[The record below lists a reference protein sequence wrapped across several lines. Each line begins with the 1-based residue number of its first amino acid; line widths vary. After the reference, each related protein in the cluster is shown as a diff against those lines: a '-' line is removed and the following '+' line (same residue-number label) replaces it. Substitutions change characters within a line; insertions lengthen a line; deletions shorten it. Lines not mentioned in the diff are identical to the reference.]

1 MSLLM
6 WGSEVVVLPAIAV
19 AVALIAMAFV
29 FGRRPMENQVR
40 RLELTISRLDRR
52 AQEFQRRAED
62 IQERCDSAEEM
73 VRRLQR
79 SIVEMPEIAQRLSAT
94 RDLRE
99 IPERALDLVQEM
111 FDPSYS
117 VFYRTG
123 RDELIAVASRGESEY
138 GVGHRVK
145 PEEGIVGW
153 ACVKQLAFTAEDA
166 ELESS
171 VVKDRNLSKEW
182 PEQGFS
188 LCLPIVSGQSTMGAI
203 LVGPSSRNLPH
214 LREIGRTIALITAV
228 CITSAVV
235 LKQQKMLAKT
245 DGLTG
250 LLNKRHLLGRIGD
263 LFVSEGGPRVVSLF
277 LFDIDH
283 FKHYNDT
290 NGHLPGDE
298 LLKSLSGLLK
308 ESIRDGD
315 LVGRYGGEEF
325 MLVMPGAEKAVA
337 LGVADR
343 LREKISETAFAHREN
358 QPSGRVSVSG
368 GVATWPQDSSGV
380 DGLIRCADEA
390 LYHAKRSG
398 RDRVF
403 AYTAAELVTDSADS
417 LATGVLDLSAEDV
430 EKEDAPG

>member
-1 MSLLM
+1 M
-6 WGSEVVVLPAIAV
+6 WGADILALSGIAL
-19 AVALIAMAFV
+19 AVGLIALAFV
-29 FGRRPMENQVR
+29 LGRRSMEAQTR

-62 IQERCDSAEEM
+62 LHERCETSEDM

-99 IPERALDLVQEM
+99 IPERTLDLVQEM
-111 FDPSYS
+111 YDPSYS
-117 VFYRTG
+117 VFYRAG
-123 RDELIAVASRGESEY
+123 SDGLIAVASRGESEFS
-138 GVGHRVK
+138 VGHRVK
-145 PEEGIVGW
+145 LEQGIVGW

-166 ELESS
+166 ELESN
-171 VVKDRNLSKEW
+171 VVKDRHLAHSIPKD
-182 PEQGFS
+182 GFS
-188 LCLPIVSGQSTMGAI
+188 LCLPIVSGQTTIGAI
-203 LVGPSSRNLPH
+203 LIGPSERNLPH
-214 LREIGRTIALITAV
+214 LREIGRTIAMITSV

-250 LLNKRHLLGRIGD
+250 LLNKRHLLGLIGEF
-263 LFVSEGGPRVVSLF
+263 LAAEGGPREVSLF

-298 LLKSLSGLLK
+298 LLKSLSALLK
-308 ESIRDGD
+308 DQIRDGD

-325 MLVMPGAEKAVA
+325 LLVMPGAEKGVA
-337 LGVADR
+337 LRAADR
-343 LREKISETAFAHREN
+343 LRAHIAEINFPHRES
-358 QPSGRVSVSG
+358 QPSGRVTVSG
-368 GVATWPQDSSGV
+368 GVSTWPLDSDSV
-380 DGLIRCADEA
+380 EGLIRCADEA

-403 AYTAAELVTDSADS
+403 AYSPAELVTDDVDPLS
-417 LATGVLDLSAEDV
+417 GVLDLTVEAED
-430 EKEDAPG
+430 KEEAPS

>member
-1 MSLLM
+1 M
-6 WGSEVVVLPAIAV
+6 WGSEVVVLSALAV
-19 AVALIAMAFV
+19 GVALIAMAFV
-29 FGRRPMENQVR
+29 LGRRPMENQVR
-40 RLELTISRLDRR
+40 RLELTVSRLDRR

-62 IQERCDSAEEM
+62 TQERCDAAENL

-99 IPERALDLVQEM
+99 IPERTLDLVQEM
-111 FDPSYS
+111 FDPTYS
-117 VFYRTG
+117 VFYRSG
-123 RDELIAVASRGESEY
+123 HDQLIAVASRGESEY

-145 PEEGIVGW
+145 HEEGVVGW
-153 ACVKQLAFTAEDA
+153 ACVRQLAFTAEDA
-166 ELESS
+166 ELESN
-171 VVKDRNLSKEW
+171 VVKDRHLSKGW
-182 PEQGFS
+182 PERGFS
-188 LCLPIVSGQSTMGAI
+188 LCLPIVSGQQTIGAI
-203 LVGPSSRNLPH
+203 LIGPSSRNLPQ
-214 LREIGRTIALITAV
+214 LREIGRTIALITSV

-250 LLNKRHLLGRIGD
+250 LLNKRHLLGRLGE
-263 LFVSEGGPRVVSLF
+263 LLSTEGGPRVVSLF

-298 LLKSLSGLLK
+298 LLKSLSALLK
-308 ESIRDGD
+308 DSIRDGD

-337 LGVADR
+337 LRAADR
-343 LREKISETAFAHREN
+343 LREKISETGFSYREN
-358 QPSGRVSVSG
+358 QPSGRVTVSG
-368 GVATWPQDSSGV
+368 GVATWPQDSGAV
-380 DGLIRCADEA
+380 EGLIQCADEA

-403 AYTAAELVTDSADS
+403 AFTAAELVTEPSDA
-417 LATGVLDLSAEDV
+417 AAGGVLDLMAEDI
-430 EKEDAPG
+430 EKEDDAPV